1 MSTVNKL
8 KFSNG
13 DTYPLIAAVQDNPQQ
28 ILGMLR
34 PVRNH
39 HFATGDYDAIKAS
52 LAVPNSLNTIT
63 VIAETT
69 DAAGKV
75 TVTEYPY
82 TNYSIVQSFGEQ
94 LITVSNG
101 DDQTAPSAEKRIVLT
116 LAQLTYLEVTQAAQQ
131 VQIDAITLAQLGVK

>member
-13 DTYPLIAAVQDNPQQ
+13 DMYLLIVAVQDAPQQ
-28 ILGMLR
+28 ILGMRR

-39 HFATGDYDAIKAS
+39 QFSVSDYDAIKAS
-52 LAVPNSLNTIT
+52 LAVPNNLDTIT
-63 VIAETT
+63 LIKEDT
-69 DAAGKV
+69 DADGKV

-94 LITVSNG
+94 LIPISNG
-101 DDQTAPSAEKRIVLT
+101 DDQTAPSAETRLVLT

-131 VQIDAITLAQLGVK
+131 AMVDLLTLTTLGV